1 MKYAIALLILCGILI
16 GISVSKLHQTSGQS
30 SPDYR
35 PAFERWRR
43 ALDANPALGDPFWV
57 RPEGGPAEMRSAVGD
72 LLSIGPNLTPLL
84 VEEMRNEKDPLRLY
98 QLVILLNAVS
108 GINLYF
114 GSGEEN
120 YFKAMPRFRDKFV
133 QDWDS
138 GKFLDA
144 TSALET
150 NWTPSY
156 DPQARKGVAPAQLTQ
171 IRRYGVYALPFIIK
185 ELEKRD
191 SPELFAAF
199 LIITGESELF
209 AHYLEKPSDFL
220 PEREQKLSYVKAW
233 AGRNESK
240 IDKLGS
246 LPQQLKALTTK

>member
-1 MKYAIALLILCGILI
+1 MRYAIALLILCLI
-16 GISVSKLHQTSGQS
+16 VISTTVSNFLQTSGQS

-35 PAFERWRR
+35 PAFEQWRR
-43 ALDANPALGDPFWV
+43 AIDANPRLAEPFWV
-57 RPEGGPAEMRSAVGD
+57 HPEGGPAEMQSAVGN

-84 VEEMRNEKDPLRLY
+84 VDEMRTEKDPLRLY

-108 GINLYF
+108 GINLYY
-114 GSGEEN
+114 GSGEDN
-120 YFKAMPRFRDKFV
+120 YFEAMPRFRDRFI

-144 TSALET
+144 AASLET
-150 NWTPSY
+150 DWAPSY
-156 DPQARKGVAPAQLTQ
+156 DPQARKGVDPKKLIQ

-191 SPELFAAF
+191 SPELFASF

-220 PEREQKLSYVKAW
+220 PEREQKLSYVKDW

-246 LPQQLKALTTK
+246 LPQQVKALTSR